1 MINAQAL
8 PVGGRNESRK
18 TYSDQPCQSRFPKK
32 KATPMRT
39 WIFPKNIRPKTVMFA
54 YLRQQ
59 TTATLMVDAS
69 FGMVFLAGKQNVD
82 REVNN
87 DTSYGYI

>member
-1 MINAQAL
+1 
-8 PVGGRNESRK
+8 
-18 TYSDQPCQSRFPKK
+18 
-32 KATPMRT
+32 
-39 WIFPKNIRPKTVMFA
+39 MFA

-59 TTATLMVDAS
+59 TTATLLVDAS

-82 REVNN
+82 HEVNN